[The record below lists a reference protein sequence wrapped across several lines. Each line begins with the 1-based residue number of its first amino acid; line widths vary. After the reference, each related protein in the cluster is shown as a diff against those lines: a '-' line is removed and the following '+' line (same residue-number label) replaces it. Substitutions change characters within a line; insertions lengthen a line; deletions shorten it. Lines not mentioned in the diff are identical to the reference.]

1 MLPKNLVDFFR
12 RSSGVNLIN
21 LKWTKHEKQW
31 SIFMINDREAKG
43 NFELQLKRTEEDR
56 KQNNWFFF
64 PFLCKWWLEVK
75 SPIFVLLV
83 KPESWTIFKSYTSDV
98 DPILGN
104 HPFPI
109 ISLLGHISIECLK
122 TKTKELMTRSQSELN
137 LEKSPLPKAGKRKWQ
152 VAIYSFESDW

>member
-1 MLPKNLVDFFR
+1 MLPKNLVDFFG

-31 SIFMINDREAKG
+31 SIFIINDREAKG
-43 NFELQLKRTEEDR
+43 NFELQLKRTEEGR
-56 KQNNWFFF
+56 KQNNYF
-64 PFLCKWWLEVK
+64 CKWWLQVK
-75 SPIFVLLV
+75 SSIFVLLV
-83 KPESWTIFKSYTSDV
+83 KPESWTIFKSYTSDI

-122 TKTKELMTRSQSELN
+122 TKTRELVTRSQSELN
-137 LEKSPLPKAGKRKWQ
+137 SEKKHTAQSAGKRKWQ

>member
-1 MLPKNLVDFFR
+1 MLPKNLVDFFG

-31 SIFMINDREAKG
+31 SVFMINDREAKG

-83 KPESWTIFKSYTSDV
+83 KPESWTIFKSYTSDI

-109 ISLLGHISIECLK
+109 ISLLGRISIECLNK
-122 TKTKELMTRSQSELN
+122 GIYDKEPIGTQLKKNHTAQS
-137 LEKSPLPKAGKRKWQ
+137 AGKRKWQ
-152 VAIYSFESDW
+152 VTIYSFESDW